1 MGDDLQALRAM
12 FGHAR
17 RSGTIMRQNLF
28 LAGAILVVLI
38 PAAALGLLGLAAV
51 VLAHELAE
59 VIVIANGLR
68 AGRPPVET
76 EWRAA

>member
-1 MGDDLQALRAM
+1 M
-12 FGHAR
+12 FDHAR
-17 RSGTIMRQNLF
+17 RSATIMRQNLF

-51 VLAHELAE
+51 VLTHELAE

-68 AGRPPVET
+68 AGRRPADDRWT
-76 EWRAA
+76 TA